1 MTNSTDRLLVATRR
15 RLFVVTLGL
24 VALLV
29 VGIGSA
35 TAVVGLRVLDADVD
49 RALQGSV
56 SAALARLAGELPE
69 VSEIHESTEGPP
81 AASDTFLL
89 YLDASGRV
97 VGNPSGVAL
106 TGLPDEAAV
115 MAAPSAEDLR
125 TEVAGGVSIRLLT
138 VPIVASDGGA
148 PAGYIQGGFVLTL
161 RDRQSVSLIAAIAV
175 VGLIGLV
182 GAALITL
189 LVTGRALVP
198 IRRSLEAQRRFV
210 ADASHELRTP
220 VALIRANAEVIERE
234 DLATDAGR
242 PLVEDIVA
250 EADRLGRLV
259 GDLLTLASTDATG
272 LALTFIRR
280 PVDLAELAAET
291 VRGAAALAAQRGV
304 RVAIDAPSAVVAS
317 ADRDRLVQL
326 ILILLDNAFDH
337 SPPDGTVTVR
347 VRRLERSVELSVSD
361 EGQGIPAEDRERIF
375 EPFTHLPGVRRDRA
389 GGTGLGLAIGRR
401 IAVAHDGT
409 IAADDAPGGG
419 ARFTV
424 TLPAGGGTVG

>member
-1 MTNSTDRLLVATRR
+1 MTNPTDRLLVATRR

-29 VGIGSA
+29 VGIGGA

-49 RALQGSV
+49 RALRGSV

-69 VSEIHESTEGPP
+69 AHETTESTEGPP

-89 YLDASGRV
+89 YLDASGRIV
-97 VGNPSGVAL
+97 ADPSGVAL
-106 TGLPDEAAV
+106 TGLPNEAAV
-115 MAAPSAEDLR
+115 KAAPSSEDLR
-125 TEVAGGVSIRLLT
+125 TVVAGDVSIRLLT
-138 VPIVASDGGA
+138 VPIVAPDEGG
-148 PAGYIQGGFVLTL
+148 PVGYIQGGFVLTL
-161 RDRQSVSLIAAIAV
+161 HDRQSVSLIAAIAV

-182 GAALITL
+182 GAALVTL

-234 DLATDAGR
+234 DLLTDAGR

-259 GDLLTLASTDATG
+259 GDLLMLASTDATG
-272 LALTFIRR
+272 LALTLIRR

-291 VRGAAALAAQRGV
+291 VRGAAALAAERGV
-304 RVAIDAPSAVVAS
+304 RVVIDAPSAVVAS

-361 EGQGIPAEDRERIF
+361 EGQGIPADDRERIF

-424 TLPAGGGTVG
+424 TLPAGGGMGG

>member
-1 MTNSTDRLLVATRR
+1 MTNPTDRLLVATRR

-29 VGIGSA
+29 VGIGGA

-49 RALQGSV
+49 RALRGSV

-69 VSEIHESTEGPP
+69 AHETTESTEGPP

-89 YLDASGRV
+89 YLDASGRIV
-97 VGNPSGVAL
+97 ADPSGVAL
-106 TGLPDEAAV
+106 TGLPNEAAV
-115 MAAPSAEDLR
+115 KAAPSSEDLR
-125 TEVAGGVSIRLLT
+125 TVVAGDVSIRLLT
-138 VPIVASDGGA
+138 VPIVASAGGG
-148 PAGYIQGGFVLTL
+148 PVGYIQGGFVLTL
-161 RDRQSVSLIAAIAV
+161 HDRQSVSLIAAIAV

-182 GAALITL
+182 GAALVTL

-234 DLATDAGR
+234 DLLTDAGR

-259 GDLLTLASTDATG
+259 GDLLMLASTDATG
-272 LALTFIRR
+272 LALTLIRR

-291 VRGAAALAAQRGV
+291 VRGAAALAAERGV
-304 RVAIDAPSAVVAS
+304 RVVIDAPSAVVAS

-361 EGQGIPAEDRERIF
+361 EGQGIPADDRERIF

-424 TLPAGGGTVG
+424 TLPAGGGMGG